1 MEDRGS
7 KIGRDTP
14 RSDAPATPDARSLFP
29 ARMPYVFSPDL
40 APRVLAGD
48 TRAIARLLTRAESGV
63 EEARSTLDA
72 MFAHAGRAHVV
83 GITGVPGSG
92 KSTLV
97 AKLAT
102 AVRRSGRKIAI
113 VAVDP
118 SSPFSG
124 GSILGDRIRMSELI
138 GDPGVFVRSMATRGA
153 LGGLA
158 KGTLEA
164 VDVLDAAGFDMVVIE
179 TVGVGQD
186 EVEVARA
193 AHTTVVVSAPGLG
206 DDIQAIKA
214 GILEIAD
221 IHAVSK
227 CDKPDANKT
236 LADLKNMLALGL
248 TSLDRK
254 AGSDSAIPQAAVTP
268 SRSASGKVE
277 SGAPS
282 WRPPVIATSSVR
294 DEGVERLL
302 DAIDGHRAALDKS
315 GDIDV
320 RRAAIAER
328 RLLAAGEAILREQ
341 FARHRDGKLS
351 SLLEQLRERS
361 VSPNAAARQLLH
373 ELHIGGER

>member
-1 MEDRGS
+1 MAYIPS
-7 KIGRDTP
+7 RD
-14 RSDAPATPDARSLFP
+14 LE
-29 ARMPYVFSPDL
+29 
-40 APRVLAGD
+40 PRVLAGE
-48 TRAIARLLTRAESGV
+48 TRAIARLLTRAESAV
-63 EEARSTLDA
+63 DEARPTLDT

-97 AKLAT
+97 AKLAA
-102 AVRRSGRKIAI
+102 AVRRSGRTIAI

-124 GSILGDRIRMSELI
+124 GAILGDRIRMSELG

-158 KGTLEA
+158 SGTLEA

-186 EVEVARA
+186 EVDVARA

-227 CDKPDANKT
+227 CDRSDANKT
-236 LADLKNMLALGL
+236 IADLKTMLALGL
-248 TSLDRK
+248 AHMDAHLRGNESAARFL
-254 AGSDSAIPQAAVTP
+254 AGDV
-268 SRSASGKVE
+268 V
-277 SGAPS
+277 
-282 WRPPVIATSSVR
+282 
-294 DEGVERLL
+294 
-302 DAIDGHRAALDKS
+302 AALES
-315 GDIDV
+315 RG
-320 RRAAIAER
+320 
-328 RLLAAGEAILREQ
+328 
-341 FARHRDGKLS
+341 AR
-351 SLLEQLRERS
+351 
-361 VSPNAAARQLLH
+361 VAVV
-373 ELHIGGER
+373 

>member
-7 KIGRDTP
+7 RIERATP
-14 RSDAPATPDARSLFP
+14 RSDAPATPDARSPFP
-29 ARMPYVFSPDL
+29 ARMRYVPSPDL

-97 AKLAT
+97 AKLAA

-193 AHTTVVVSAPGLG
+193 AHTTVVVSAPGRAG
-206 DDIQAIKA
+206 DAEARRARLVIDGLAEGKR
-214 GILEIAD
+214 
-221 IHAVSK
+221 
-227 CDKPDANKT
+227 
-236 LADLKNMLALGL
+236 LADGDPLRIRQAVPAGRPSGSSTASMMRTSARSTCRSRRPALRRQACAN
-248 TSLDRK
+248 S
-254 AGSDSAIPQAAVTP
+254 SA
-268 SRSASGKVE
+268 SRSAS
-277 SGAPS
+277 
-282 WRPPVIATSSVR
+282 RPAWP
-294 DEGVERLL
+294 
-302 DAIDGHRAALDKS
+302 
-315 GDIDV
+315 
-320 RRAAIAER
+320 
-328 RLLAAGEAILREQ
+328 
-341 FARHRDGKLS
+341 
-351 SLLEQLRERS
+351 
-361 VSPNAAARQLLH
+361 
-373 ELHIGGER
+373 